1 MKESSPADAGAAV
14 PHDPGAPRWPTE
26 PAAGDASSAGP
37 DSGQPANTSEFGS
50 PDSTAT
56 DTDDSP
62 LDVESLVA
70 SLEAVSAERDA
81 YLADVQR
88 VTAEFANFRRQATK
102 RQSETVE
109 HAASGLAEKL
119 LPILDACDAA
129 LTQGAVDVEPIQV
142 ALIEVWRKEG
152 LELVAESGS
161 AFDPERHEAVMH
173 EQGDGLEPVVAEVM
187 RAGYVW
193 NGRVLRPAMVRVK
206 G

>member
-1 MKESSPADAGAAV
+1 MKESFPADADAAA
-14 PHDPGAPRWPTE
+14 PDPGAPRWPTK
-26 PAAGDASSAGP
+26 PSASDTPSAAP
-37 DSGQPANTSEFGS
+37 DSAPPAETPGAET
-50 PDSTAT
+50 PDHTAT
-56 DTDDSP
+56 GAGEGP

-129 LTQGAVDVEPIQV
+129 LTQGAVDVEPIEG
-142 ALIEVWRKEG
+142 ALIEVLRKEG
-152 LELVAESGS
+152 LEVLSESGS
-161 AFDPERHEAVMH
+161 PFDPERHEAVMH